1 MSSNT
6 PGIIPGINIY
16 TSTISLHDMLQIRN
30 IMNMMQSI
38 NTTLSPLG
46 NDNSL
51 DEIPA
56 NDIPASSNFID
67 ELPEHVITE
76 EEEDKECSICLQKF
90 TKGDICI
97 KLPCDD
103 MPHYFHSG
111 DNPDVCCGIKTWLR
125 KSHTCPVCRTK
136 FPTDETNAQNEN
148 TQEELIELPITIMN
162 IFERNEEEQLQEA
175 LLASL
180 QDQV

>member
-1 MSSNT
+1 MSTNPQGIR
-6 PGIIPGINIY
+6 PGLNIS

-30 IMNMMQSI
+30 IMNIMQSL
-38 NTTLSPLG
+38 NATLSPLG
-46 NDNSL
+46 NDNSST
-51 DEIPA
+51 EM
-56 NDIPASSNFID
+56 PASSNFID
-67 ELPEHVITE
+67 ELTEHVITE
-76 EEEDKECSICLQKF
+76 EEEEKEEKECSICLQKF

-125 KSHTCPVCRTK
+125 KSHTCPVCRTN
-136 FPTDETNAQNEN
+136 FPTDTTNSQNEN
-148 TQEELIELPITIMN
+148 RQEELRVLPITILN

-180 QDQV
+180 QDQA